1 MMATTSTVAAT
12 RAKAM
17 PLVPGFVLW
26 GLGLVMCIDYLGLA
40 EDLAVLKVT
49 RVATV
54 LAYSLF
60 AVVALRGGL
69 TTALASRQARLML
82 GLTSMAFLSLL
93 YAVVRSYVPA
103 AIRAQLDY
111 FALFVT
117 TTALMDRRDRVKK
130 LSFIA
135 TVIILVLVGRN
146 TDLLT
151 SGERVG
157 VFRAGSFLGDGNDFS
172 WGMVSLMLFPL
183 YLMLGPHGVMT
194 RAFGVVGVAAAL
206 FGVIGTQS
214 RGATLAVAGAA
225 LYYMFVLSRRRIASI
240 IVIGALASLALVLS
254 PESYVARVTDT
265 RVSEDSSAQGR
276 LRAWKAS
283 VQMAFDYPL
292 GVGFGSFNSAYGR
305 FYVQEADDVFDFGAR
320 RWISAHSIYFK
331 VLGEAGFI
339 GLGLVLALLYRNFR
353 DNQACLKFVQADPE
367 QAGIDDRW
375 PALLNFGLV
384 GFALGGAFLGGISY
398 PHVYLLSGLT
408 LGCRRMTI
416 DCADVRSTQ
425 PVRRRVPSMPLL
437 APRPSVALGR
447 QVADARA
454 AGLRAR

>member
-1 MMATTSTVAAT
+1 
-12 RAKAM
+12 M
-17 PLVPGFVLW
+17 PLIPDFVLW
-26 GLGLVMCIDYLGLA
+26 GLALVMFIDYLGLA

-49 RVATV
+49 RAATV
-54 LAYSLF
+54 MAYGLF
-60 AVVALRGGL
+60 AVVAIRGGL
-69 TTALASRQARLML
+69 TLALASRQSRLML
-82 GLTSMAFLSLL
+82 GLMGLAFLSLL

-111 FALFVT
+111 FALFVMT
-117 TTALMDRRDRVKK
+117 AALMDRRDRVKK
-130 LSFIA
+130 LSFIV
-135 TVIILVLVGRN
+135 TIVILVLVGRN
-146 TDLLT
+146 VDLLT

-183 YLMLGPHGVMT
+183 YLMLGPHGVMS
-194 RAFGVVGVAAAL
+194 RAFGVIGVAAAL
-206 FGVIGTQS
+206 FGVVGTQS

-240 IVIGALASLALVLS
+240 IVIGALAGLALVLS
-254 PESYVARVTDT
+254 PQSYVARVTDT

-283 VQMAFDYPL
+283 VRMALDYPL

-305 FYVQEADDVFDFGAR
+305 FYVEEADAVFDFGAR

-339 GLGLVLALLYRNFR
+339 GLGLVLALLYANFK
-353 DNQACLKFVQADPE
+353 DNQACLKFVQAHPE

-384 GFALGGAFLGGISY
+384 GFAVGGAFLGGISY

-408 LGCRRMTI
+408 LACRRMTI
-416 DCADVRSTQ
+416 DRPEERSAL
-425 PVRRRVPSMPLL
+425 PVRQRVPTVPLL
-437 APRPSVALGR
+437 APRPAVALGR
-447 QVADARA
+447 HVAGARA
-454 AGLRAR
+454 EGLRAR